1 MYVPVTVRGDRRGVL
16 SARLPAAGAD
26 PAGVR
31 GLVEFAT
38 ALGHEIATA
47 ERDTD
52 LYLLARRTRR
62 LTLAAEMQWQLLPG
76 RGCHRPEFVIG
87 AHLEP
92 AYTVGGD
99 NFDWSTDDSRLTLTV
114 TDGMG
119 RGIDASLLTSVTV
132 GALRNARRAGVS
144 LADQA
149 RLADQ
154 AVYAQFGG
162 KVYASTL
169 LLRFDLATGTVQ
181 AVDAG
186 SPRLYRR
193 RGNTVKQIELEAQ
206 LPLGMFEETAYE
218 EQTFTVRP
226 GDRLVAVSTG
236 VHGAHSP
243 DGSLFGED
251 SLRRALDAAPTQAPQ
266 EVARSVVAS
275 LIEHFG
281 GTELTADAAVV
292 CLDWNGRTDA
302 TPRRRETE
310 GSPAPGEH
318 RHERQQSAFQGL
330 AVLRGHAAHDLR
342 QRPGPPL
349 GHLREHVLAVCGE
362 PELYLPAVVLCGL
375 PEQQPGRLQPVAE
388 SAHRGQPGVEPLR
401 QQGQVRARRGLQG
414 VQGTQ
419 LMRGEPYG
427 RLGRRRG
434 PQLGQAV
441 DGIRDPARDGV
452 RAVRSPLC
460 PVCLPVRCQGFDASG
475 KPAVC

>member
-1 MYVPVTVRGDRRGVL
+1 MNAVSTSEPIPSVESELRSAPPHALVETARRLLGDRAGAREVSLLLADYGLRVLRPVAPLPGTGEPLSAHDGPAGEAFTAQTPVVDPSADGTATVYVPVTVRGDRLGVL

-26 PAGVR
+26 TAGVR
-31 GLVEFAT
+31 ELAEFAT
-38 ALGHEIATA
+38 ALGHEIGTA

-76 RGCHRPEFVIG
+76 RGCDRPEFVIG

-99 NFDWSTDDSRLTLTV
+99 NFDWSTDGSRLTVTV

-132 GALRNARRAGVS
+132 GALRNARRAGLG

-193 RGNTVKQIELEAQ
+193 RGDTVQHIELEAQ

-218 EQTFTVRP
+218 EQIFSVRP

-236 VHGAHSP
+236 VHGARSP
-243 DGSLFGED
+243 QGAPFGEEA
-251 SLRRALDAAPTQAPQ
+251 LRRALDAAPAQAPQ
-266 EVARSVVAS
+266 EVARSVVAR
-275 LIEHFG
+275 LADHFG
-281 GTELTADAAVV
+281 STDLTADAAVV
-292 CLDWNGRTDA
+292 CLDWNGRDPA
-302 TPRRRETE
+302 TP
-310 GSPAPGEH
+310 
-318 RHERQQSAFQGL
+318 
-330 AVLRGHAAHDLR
+330 
-342 QRPGPPL
+342 
-349 GHLREHVLAVCGE
+349 
-362 PELYLPAVVLCGL
+362 
-375 PEQQPGRLQPVAE
+375 
-388 SAHRGQPGVEPLR
+388 
-401 QQGQVRARRGLQG
+401 
-414 VQGTQ
+414 
-419 LMRGEPYG
+419 
-427 RLGRRRG
+427 
-434 PQLGQAV
+434 
-441 DGIRDPARDGV
+441 
-452 RAVRSPLC
+452 
-460 PVCLPVRCQGFDASG
+460 
-475 KPAVC
+475 

>member
-1 MYVPVTVRGDRRGVL
+1 MNAVSTSESLPSVESELRSSPPNDLVGTARRLLADRAGAGEVSLLLADYGLRVLRPVAPAADSTGEPLSAYDGPAGRAFTLQTPVVEAEGDGTATVYVPVTVRGDRHGVL
-16 SARLPAAGAD
+16 SARLPTAGAD

-31 GLVEFAT
+31 GLAEFAT
-38 ALGHEIATA
+38 ALGHEVATA
-47 ERDTD
+47 GRDTD

-76 RGCHRPEFVIG
+76 RGCGRPEFVIG

-99 NFDWSTDDSRLTLTV
+99 NFDWSTDGSRLTVTV

-193 RGNTVKQIELEAQ
+193 RGDTVKQIELEAQ

-218 EQTFTVRP
+218 EQIFTVRP

-236 VHGAHSP
+236 VHGTRSP
-243 DGSLFGED
+243 EGDLFGED
-251 SLRRALDAAPTQAPQ
+251 SLRRALDTAPTQAPQ

-281 GTELTADAAVV
+281 STELTADAAVV
-292 CLDWNGRTDA
+292 CLDWNGRDA
-302 TPRRRETE
+302 T
-310 GSPAPGEH
+310 
-318 RHERQQSAFQGL
+318 
-330 AVLRGHAAHDLR
+330 
-342 QRPGPPL
+342 
-349 GHLREHVLAVCGE
+349 
-362 PELYLPAVVLCGL
+362 
-375 PEQQPGRLQPVAE
+375 E
-388 SAHRGQPGVEPLR
+388 S
-401 QQGQVRARRGLQG
+401 
-414 VQGTQ
+414 
-419 LMRGEPYG
+419 
-427 RLGRRRG
+427 
-434 PQLGQAV
+434 
-441 DGIRDPARDGV
+441 
-452 RAVRSPLC
+452 
-460 PVCLPVRCQGFDASG
+460 
-475 KPAVC
+475 